1 MHLQR
6 RKMDQTKFGDCKSIM
21 ISGAVLAA
29 LGSVKWQE
37 FFLNQF
43 QVMGLNPAS
52 LNQEKI
58 NQIEDEE
65 LLLKLSGH
73 IFLPHVKISFSILN
87 SKNALRYNL

>member
-65 LLLKLSGH
+65 LLLKMSRH
-73 IFLPHVKISFSILN
+73 IFF
-87 SKNALRYNL
+87 AAC

>member
-1 MHLQR
+1 M
-6 RKMDQTKFGDCKSIM
+6 GGSKSIM

-29 LGSVKWQE
+29 LATVKWQE

-43 QVMGLNPAS
+43 QVTGSSPAS

-73 IFLPHVKISFSILN
+73 IFF
-87 SKNALRYNL
+87 AAC

>member
-43 QVMGLNPAS
+43 KVMGLNPAS

-65 LLLKLSGH
+65 LLLKMSRH
-73 IFLPHVKISFSILN
+73 IFCRM
-87 SKNALRYNL
+87 LRFRFLC

>member
-6 RKMDQTKFGDCKSIM
+6 RKMDQTKLGDCKSVM

-65 LLLKLSGH
+65 LLLKMSRH
-73 IFLPHVKISFSILN
+73 IFF
-87 SKNALRYNL
+87 AAC

>member
-1 MHLQR
+1 
-6 RKMDQTKFGDCKSIM
+6 MDQTKLGESKSIM
-21 ISGAVLAA
+21 ISGAVLVA

-43 QVMGLNPAS
+43 QVTGLNPAS

-65 LLLKLSGH
+65 LLLKMSGH
-73 IFLPHVKISFSILN
+73 IFLPHVKISFSMLN
-87 SKNALRYNL
+87 SKNALQYNL

>member
-6 RKMDQTKFGDCKSIM
+6 RKMDQTKLGDSKSIM
-21 ISGAVLAA
+21 ISGVVLAA
-29 LGSVKWQE
+29 LASVKWQE

-43 QVMGLNPAS
+43 KVMGLNPAS

-65 LLLKLSGH
+65 LLLKMSRH
-73 IFLPHVKISFSILN
+73 IFCRM
-87 SKNALRYNL
+87 LRFRFLC